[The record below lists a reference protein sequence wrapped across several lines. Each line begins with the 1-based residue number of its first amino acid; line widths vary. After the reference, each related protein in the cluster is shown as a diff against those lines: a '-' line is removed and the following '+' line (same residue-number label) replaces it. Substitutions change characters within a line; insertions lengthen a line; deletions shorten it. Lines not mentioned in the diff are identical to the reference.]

1 MTEQIIGKAAA
12 SMRVKELLNSSGN
25 RILIGIVGKPGAGKS
40 TLSAYLLKE
49 LQSPEITV
57 VPMDGYHFSNA
68 VLQKLGRAERKGAP
82 DTFDAAGFAAL
93 LKRIRYENSA
103 NIYYPIFDRAIE
115 ESIAA
120 QGVVTTETKVV
131 IVEGNYLLHDIGDWK
146 EVAGLLDEIWFVDV
160 DDEIRLQRL
169 IARHIAY
176 GKTPVQAEAW
186 SRGSDEVNAKIIE
199 QTRSRAHAVIQL
211 D

>member
-1 MTEQIIGKAAA
+1 
-12 SMRVKELLNSSGN
+12 MRVKELLNSSGN
-25 RILIGIVGKPGAGKS
+25 RILIGIAGKPGAGKS

-103 NIYYPIFDRAIE
+103 DIYYPIFDRAIE

-199 QTRSRAHAVIQL
+199 QTRSRADAVIQL

>member
-1 MTEQIIGKAAA
+1 
-12 SMRVKELLNSSGN
+12 
-25 RILIGIVGKPGAGKS
+25 
-40 TLSAYLLKE
+40 
-49 LQSPEITV
+49 
-57 VPMDGYHFSNA
+57 
-68 VLQKLGRAERKGAP
+68 
-82 DTFDAAGFAAL
+82 
-93 LKRIRYENSA
+93 
-103 NIYYPIFDRAIE
+103 
-115 ESIAA
+115 IAA